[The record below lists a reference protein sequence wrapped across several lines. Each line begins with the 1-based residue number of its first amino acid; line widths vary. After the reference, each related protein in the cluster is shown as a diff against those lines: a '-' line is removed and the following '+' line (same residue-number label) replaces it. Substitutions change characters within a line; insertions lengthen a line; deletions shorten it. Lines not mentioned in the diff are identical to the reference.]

1 MWDRLI
7 SWTVNFWLGSTAL
20 VVFLY
25 LVSFAVPKASFFA
38 RSLASYLSL
47 LVASSYGVVVSFLFR
62 LLGLAGSAQW
72 AVGRMLKFLMY
83 WTTGVVF
90 VTVDPHGILN
100 SVRPA
105 VLVGNHQTE
114 LDVLMLG
121 SIFPRNCTVTA
132 KASLKKIPFL
142 GWFMT
147 LSNSIFIDR
156 GNAKDARQAL
166 KGAGE
171 EIARR
176 SQSVY
181 VFPEGTRSYSDEPIL
196 MPFKKGAF
204 HLAIEAGA
212 PIVPCVVANYS
223 HVFNI
228 KARVFNSGTIPVK
241 GNRGP
246 PLPLTI

>member
-20 VVFLY
+20 VVFFL
-25 LVSFAVPKASFFA
+25 LPLPVGCVELW
-38 RSLASYLSL
+38 RRRVLS
-47 LVASSYGVVVSFLFR
+47 FR

-121 SIFPRNCTVTA
+121 
-132 KASLKKIPFL
+132 
-142 GWFMT
+142 
-147 LSNSIFIDR
+147 IFIDR

-176 SQSVY
+176 NQSVY

-241 GNRGP
+241 VLAPIPTKGLTSADVDKLMSETREKMLQELITLTAEARGTVP
-246 PLPLTI
+246 ASK